1 MKKGNKC
8 NLLPILN
15 FQKHLSLMEMK
26 MQMRYPFGGGLED
39 ENVDIN
45 YVTKQKVHKKEWQ

>member
-45 YVTKQKVHKKEWQ
+45 YVTKQKKEWQ

>member
-1 MKKGNKC
+1 
-8 NLLPILN
+8 
-15 FQKHLSLMEMK
+15 

-45 YVTKQKVHKKEWQ
+45 YVTKQKKEWQ